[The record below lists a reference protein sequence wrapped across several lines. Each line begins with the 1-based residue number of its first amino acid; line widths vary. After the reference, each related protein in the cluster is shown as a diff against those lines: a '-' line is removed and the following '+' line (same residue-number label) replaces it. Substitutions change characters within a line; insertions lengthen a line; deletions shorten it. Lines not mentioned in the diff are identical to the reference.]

1 MSLLCIFNPVPFEL
15 STSLHACAHTL
26 LLISHLYSCLSPS
39 VLPSLFF
46 VLSPHT
52 SPFTPLTLPLLCT
65 LPTPSSSPSLSPS
78 PLPPLP
84 LPLPLPSHLSPSLY
98 PSPLTPLPLLLPCS
112 EAFAIN
118 RARNAKDLN
127 AAHNTA
133 TPDCDFY
140 AQVVDA
146 LG

>member
-1 MSLLCIFNPVPFEL
+1 MTLLCIFNPVPFEL

-46 VLSPHT
+46 VLSPLPTHFSPHT
-52 SPFTPLTLPLLCT
+52 SPFTPLALPLLCT
-65 LPTPSSSPSLSPS
+65 HPTPSSSPSLSPS
-78 PLPPLP
+78 PLP
-84 LPLPLPSHLSPSLY
+84 
-98 PSPLTPLPLLLPCS
+98 PLPLLLPCS

-133 TPDCDFY
+133 TPDCDLY